1 MERSLVA
8 LAAPEVLLLLL
19 QLSLDQSLGEV
30 TCVKRESCGESQGL
44 VYLLHDVLGEHGH
57 LLGAWHPGS
66 LGGITNEYEAA
77 EVR

>member
-19 QLSLDQSLGEV
+19 QLSLDQSLGEA
-30 TCVKRESCGESQGL
+30 TCSVLNMEAVGK

-66 LGGITNEYEAA
+66 LGGITNENKAA